1 MIEREIMLSSIED
14 VKNFVNITMSHDYDI
29 ELVSGKYTIN
39 AKSIMGIFSVDLTKP
54 LKMVA
59 NTEQGDSI
67 EQEVLPYIY
76 DPEKK

>member
-14 VKNFVNITMSHDYDI
+14 VKNFVNLTMSHEFDI
-29 ELVSGKYTIN
+29 DLVSGKYTIN

-59 NTEQGDSI
+59 HCDENDSI
-67 EQEVLPYIY
+67 VTEVEPFIY